1 MHGVEH
7 VVAAG
12 LCVGCGGCVSAE
24 GGLPASTLRFSP
36 GGHLRPVF
44 DRPADAAASRRAAAV
59 CPAIELQLEPD
70 PAAPVHALWGPLVS
84 VHTGWALDATVRHQG
99 SSGGV
104 LSALLVHLLESGQ
117 VDFIA
122 QVGADPEAP
131 LHSVRRLSRTREDVL
146 AAAGSRYAPSPAL
159 RDVEALFAS
168 GERFAFVGK
177 PCDVAAM
184 RRVVAQRP
192 EWRAQLKF
200 VLSFLCAGVPAQQG
214 TTEVLQA
221 LGTEAS
227 EVRAFRY
234 RGEGWPGQATALTH
248 DGRRLQMDY
257 NRSWGEILGRHLPL
271 RCKLCPDGTGE
282 FADLVCG
289 DAWYGEDG
297 YPDFDEREGRSLVLS
312 RTALGEQLLQQARA
326 AGAVTTAPEP
336 VDAIDAMQPY
346 QRTRKQVVL
355 GRWLAVGLR
364 TGVWP
369 RFRGLHLG
377 AALRSGGWMPAL
389 RNAWG
394 TFRRTRREARE

>member
-1 MHGVEH
+1 MH
-7 VVAAG
+7 
-12 LCVGCGGCVSAE
+12 
-24 GGLPASTLRFSP
+24 T
-36 GGHLRPVF
+36 
-44 DRPADAAASRRAAAV
+44 
-59 CPAIELQLEPD
+59 
-70 PAAPVHALWGPLVS
+70 LWGPLMS
-84 VHTGWALDATVRHQG
+84 VHTGWARDAEVRYQG

-104 LSALLVHLLESGQ
+104 LSALLIHLLESGQ

-131 LHSVRRLSRTREDVL
+131 LNSVRRIARTRDDVL
-146 AAAGSRYAPSPAL
+146 AAAGSRYAPSPAM
-159 RDVEALFAS
+159 RDAEALFAS

-184 RRVVAQRP
+184 RRLVAQRRD
-192 EWRAQLKF
+192 WQAQLKF

-214 TTEVLQA
+214 TTEVLHA
-221 LGTEAS
+221 LGTSAS

-234 RGEGWPGQATALTH
+234 RGEGWPGHATALTH

-257 NRSWGEILGRHLPL
+257 SRSWGEILGRHLPL

-289 DAWYGEDG
+289 DAWHGDDG

-312 RTALGEQLLQQARA
+312 RTTLGEQLLQEALTRGSVA
-326 AGAVTTAPEP
+326 AQPEP
-336 VDAIDAMQPY
+336 VDSIAAMQPY

-355 GRWLAVGLR
+355 GRWLAVWLR

-369 RFRGLHLG
+369 SFRGLRLS
-377 AALRSGGWMPAL
+377 AALRHGGWLPAL

>member
-1 MHGVEH
+1 MPGVER

-12 LCVGCGGCVSAE
+12 LCVGCGGCVSAR
-24 GGLPASTLRFSP
+24 GGMPASRLQFSRS
-36 GGHLRPVF
+36 GHWRPVF
-44 DRPADAAASRRAAAV
+44 DQPADTEASRRASAV
-59 CPAIELQLEPD
+59 CPAVELRLEPD
-70 PAAPVHALWGPLVS
+70 PAAQVHALWGPLVS
-84 VHTGWALDATVRHQG
+84 VHTGWATDGTVRHRG

-104 LSALLVHLLESGQ
+104 LSALLIHLLETGQ

-122 QVGADPEAP
+122 QVGADDSAP
-131 LHSVRRLSRTREDVL
+131 LHSVRRISRTRDEVL
-146 AAAGSRYAPSPAL
+146 AAAGSRYAPSAAML
-159 RDVEALFAS
+159 DAEALFDS

-184 RRVVAQRP
+184 RRLVAQRP
-192 EWRAQLKF
+192 AWRAQLKF
-200 VLSFLCAGVPAQQG
+200 VLSFLCAGVPAQRG

-227 EVRAFRY
+227 EVRSFRY
-234 RGEGWPGQATALTH
+234 RGDGWPGQATAITH

-257 NRSWGEILGRHLPL
+257 SRSWGEILGRHLPL

-297 YPDFDEREGRSLVLS
+297 YPEFDERDGRSLVLG
-312 RTALGEQLLQQARA
+312 RTAAGEQLLLQAVA
-326 AGAVTTAPEP
+326 AGAVATKPEA
-336 VDAIDAMQPY
+336 VASIAAMQPY

-355 GRWLAVGLR
+355 GRWLAVWLR
-364 TGVWP
+364 TGVRP
-369 RFRGLHLG
+369 RFHGLHLG
-377 AALRSGGWMPAL
+377 AALRDGGWVAAL

-394 TFRRTRREARE
+394 TFRRAGRDARE